1 MLGWKTA
8 KIASTR
14 AGAEL
19 AACARRG
26 MAAGVIPQGLGR
38 HTTHMG
44 SASPSGVRGF
54 HQTAMGRDTDKEK
67 AEWDFD
73 QIFRKNR
80 VWVSTKRE
88 QDSDFFKRLANTQHP
103 KILWIGCS
111 DARVPANTICGLT
124 SGDVFVQR
132 NIANMVVGTDANA
145 MSVIQYAVD
154 FLQVPHIVV
163 CGHYDCGGVRAAL
176 RNMNHG
182 SPLENWLRNIRDVWR
197 LHREE
202 LKQIPSQEA
211 RVRRLVE
218 LNVAEQCLNIYKS
231 APVQKRRWDTKLKGG
246 RVFPIIHGVVY
257 DPANG
262 ELNRVPIDIHQ
273 KVGEL
278 RECYDLYDFDSP
290 DLHES
295 FN

>member
-1 MLGWKTA
+1 MLPWNTIKMA
-8 KIASTR
+8 TR

-19 AACARRG
+19 ATFARRG
-26 MAAGVIPQGLGR
+26 MVAGAIPKGMVR
-38 HTTHMG
+38 PSACWG
-44 SASPSGVRGF
+44 SMEAGGARSL
-54 HQTAMGRDTDKEK
+54 HQTVVARDTDEENT
-67 AEWDFD
+67 EWEFD

-80 VWVSTKRE
+80 AWVRSKRE
-88 QDSDFFKRLANTQHP
+88 KDPDFFKRLATTQHP

-124 SGDVFVQR
+124 TGDMFVQR

-145 MSVIQYAVD
+145 MSVMQYAVD

-182 SPLENWLRNIRDVWR
+182 SPLENWLRNIRDVRR

-202 LKQIPSQEA
+202 LKAIPTQEE

-218 LNVAEQCLNIYKS
+218 LNVIEQCLNIYKS
-231 APVQKRRWDTKLKGG
+231 APVQKRRWDTKLKDGKS
-246 RVFPIIHGVVY
+246 FPVIHGLVY

-262 ELNRVPIDIHQ
+262 ELNKVPIDIH
-273 KVGEL
+273 KKAEEL
-278 RECYDLYDFDSP
+278 RECYDLYDF
-290 DLHES
+290 E
-295 FN
+295 F